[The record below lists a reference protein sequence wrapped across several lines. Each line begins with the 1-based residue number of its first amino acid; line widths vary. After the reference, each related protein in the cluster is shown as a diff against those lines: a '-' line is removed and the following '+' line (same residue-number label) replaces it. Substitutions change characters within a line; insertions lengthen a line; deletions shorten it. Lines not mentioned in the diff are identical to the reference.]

1 MLQACKEIVCGKKIE
16 IPLSLDLLAQETS
29 FQENKTSHMDNV
41 YSGLVV
47 EILEDM
53 INEYDN
59 FCNNF
64 GMLVSNEKETST
76 DLRVL
81 SSKLDAGKQPLGH
94 SEVQAWSKYHKGMV
108 VFQAGEVEQLNKR
121 LQILE
126 EDAAVIKQSFFSS
139 VEERK
144 KLIREIHQLF
154 QIIHHFL
161 CLQSQGTGEKT
172 HAGALIIN
180 PHKVILFTPAFH
192 ASCLLSSNMSLK
204 SFFLLP
210 ITSHWSH
217 LVKKLMIS
225 STTLNI
231 DFLNRLLIV

>member
-16 IPLSLDLLAQETS
+16 IPSSLDLLAQETS
-29 FQENKTSHMDNV
+29 FQENKTNHMANV

-81 SSKLDAGKQPLGH
+81 SSKQDAGKQPLGH

-180 PHKVILFTPAFH
+180 PHKDGRMGTGLSQVLIQDSNPALVTRGLR
-192 ASCLLSSNMSLK
+192 ANMLAFQGTAESEEA
-204 SFFLLP
+204 FIP
-210 ITSHWSH
+210 
-217 LVKKLMIS
+217 
-225 STTLNI
+225 
-231 DFLNRLLIV
+231 R